1 MQEPGRSDFRQAMRL
16 LERGAVPGVAGRP
29 VGGDAMPKD
38 EVVRLRGSTQLG
50 FPADAVEAIARRRTA
65 VAGDVR
71 AVDLTVAFHGMF
83 VAQGVLPWHYTEY
96 VVERLSKRD
105 RSLRDFAD
113 ALQHRSLAFHYR
125 AWRKYRL
132 PFACESAAVEGGVDD
147 VTTALRGLVG
157 VGTDHLRERVVE
169 GCERWIHFAGLF
181 GRAQRTTRGLEA
193 MLEALLGVPA
203 EVQEFVGHWQDLVPA
218 ECSRLGRGRDDDHR
232 SRLGSTM
239 ILGTRVFDVLAGIR
253 VRIGPVAATA
263 LPRLAALGGE
273 AWLPA
278 LVRSYLGPDIDFDL
292 RWRVDRA
299 TVSPL
304 RLDGTAALGFGA
316 WVSAKSP
323 QHYDA
328 EVPVCSRR

>member
-1 MQEPGRSDFRQAMRL
+1 MIRRALALSLLVPFALAAQEPAPAPIGNL
-16 LERGAVPGVAGRP
+16 LT
-29 VGGDAMPKD
+29 D
-38 EVVRLRGSTQLG
+38 EAL
-50 FPADAVEAIARRRTA
+50 A
-65 VAGDVR
+65 VAAQLRETALAGSGAYELVESLTTEVGPRMAGSPGDVR

-83 VAQGVLPWHYTEY
+83 GAQGVLPWHYTEY

-193 MLEALLGVPA
+193 MLEALLG
-203 EVQEFVGHWQDLVPA
+203 
-218 ECSRLGRGRDDDHR
+218 S
-232 SRLGSTM
+232 
-239 ILGTRVFDVLAGIR
+239 
-253 VRIGPVAATA
+253 AA
-263 LPRLAALGGE
+263 P
-273 AWLPA
+273 
-278 LVRSYLGPDIDFDL
+278 
-292 RWRVDRA
+292 
-299 TVSPL
+299 
-304 RLDGTAALGFGA
+304 
-316 WVSAKSP
+316 
-323 QHYDA
+323 
-328 EVPVCSRR
+328 